1 MKEDIIKVIGDSLTP
16 LNMHIDDVIYKKEG
30 KQRTLE
36 IVLDSEDN
44 IDIDM
49 IVKATNI
56 INPILDEA
64 DLIKE
69 KYILDVYGKSK
80 GDD

>member
-1 MKEDIIKVIGDSLTP
+1 MKEEIIKEIGDSLTP

-30 KQRTLE
+30 KQGTLE

-49 IVKATNI
+49 IVTATNI
-56 INPILDEA
+56 INPILDER

>member
-1 MKEDIIKVIGDSLTP
+1 MKEEIIKVIGDSLTP

-30 KQRTLE
+30 KQGTLE

-49 IVKATNI
+49 IVTATNI
-56 INPILDEA
+56 INPILDER

>member
-1 MKEDIIKVIGDSLTP
+1 MKEKIIKVIGDSLTP

-30 KQRTLE
+30 KQGTLE

-56 INPILDEA
+56 INPILDER

>member
-1 MKEDIIKVIGDSLTP
+1 MKEEIIKVIGDSLTS
-16 LNMHIDDVIYKKEG
+16 LNMHVYDVIYKKEG
-30 KQRTLE
+30 KQGTLE
-36 IVLDSEDN
+36 IVLDSDDN

-56 INPILDEA
+56 INPLLDEA

-80 GDD
+80 GDE